1 MSEAD
6 SDGALLDLNAALAC
20 AAAPP
25 RRSPPWAEWVCN
37 RAAVSVVCGDV
48 RGAVAD
54 LRTAAVDARFGCP
67 RALEG
72 LGALAMRASQYAKAA
87 ALYDETLAALDR
99 QAPLEH
105 GSPPPTPPSPGSA
118 SAASRTSSAKGVPP
132 AAAAAAEGG
141 TEPAGA
147 RGPAFRAR
155 AARGRA
161 LLGAGVAY
169 AMERQLGKALERLDA
184 AVALRADCGRTLF
197 NRGVLHL
204 LLEQWEPAEL
214 DLLGCVA
221 KLPLES
227 EAWRHKHTA
236 VVKQGAV
243 GRTREAL
250 IDYAN
255 ALLLTDFFKEGYS

>member
-1 MSEAD
+1 MPARAR
-6 SDGALLDLNAALAC
+6 GAGRARDARVAVRQGGLALRRLTLTLTPTLTLTLTLILTLALALTLTLT
-20 AAAPP
+20 PT
-25 RRSPPWAEWVCN
+25 
-37 RAAVSVVCGDV
+37 
-48 RGAVAD
+48 
-54 LRTAAVDARFGCP
+54 LT
-67 RALEG
+67 LT
-72 LGALAMRASQYAKAA
+72 KAA
-87 ALYDETLAALDR
+87 SLYDETLAALDR
-99 QAPLEH
+99 QAPLEQ

-118 SAASRTSSAKGVPP
+118 SAASRTSSAKGGAPP
-132 AAAAAAEGG
+132 ATAAAAAAAAG

-169 AMERQLGKALERLDA
+169 AMEKQLGKALERLDA
-184 AVALRADCGRTLF
+184 AVALRAHCGRTLF

-243 GRTREAL
+243 GRKREAL

-255 ALLLTDFFKEGYS
+255 ALLLTDFFKEG